1 MASASETLE
10 FFIHSCHSFVH
21 LANRR
26 EHLLVPGAV
35 DKDEK
40 ALGPAL
46 E

>member
-10 FFIHSCHSFVH
+10 LFIHSCHSFVH
-21 LANRR
+21 LANR
-26 EHLLVPGAV
+26 EHLLMPGAGG
-35 DKDEK
+35 KEEK

>member
-1 MASASETLE
+1 MAYASETLE
-10 FFIHSCHSFVH
+10 LFIHSCHSFVH
-21 LANRR
+21 LANG

>member
-10 FFIHSCHSFVH
+10 LFIHSCHSFVH
-21 LANRR
+21 LPVR
-26 EHLLVPGAV
+26 EHLLMPGAG
-35 DKDEK
+35 DKEKK